1 MTTEDKLRELILSR
15 YKSIREFTQA
25 IDLPYTTMDSILRRG
40 VGNSSVAN
48 IIKICKA
55 LRISVDEL
63 ADGKIVH
70 SYEVSPPDQ
79 ITEIDDIVR
88 EAKSK
93 LSRGKLTLGGQPV
106 NRSSIKSIIDAVEV
120 GVEIAKRKAK

>member
-1 MTTEDKLRELILSR
+1 MTTEEKLRELILSR

-40 VGNSSVAN
+40 VGNSSVTN
-48 IIKICKA
+48 IIKICRA

-106 NRSSIKSIIDAVEV
+106 SRSSIKSIIDAVEV